1 MLHSFFAKVQN
12 VISVSFAKMQLNFND
27 MHELFSK
34 IYEFN
39 VASVVSGDAVAVV
52 VVAVP
57 EAVLA
62 AVAVVVEV
70 AVALADL
77 DAVV

>member
-12 VISVSFAKMQLNFND
+12 VISVSFAKMQLNFDD

-34 IYEFN
+34 ICVFN
-39 VASVVSGDAVAVV
+39 VASVVSGDAVV